1 MNDYVIETVGLTKQY
16 GMQFGANNLSLHVP
30 KGKIYGLLGRN
41 GAGKTTT
48 MRMLLNLIRPTSGT
62 IQLFGKDYLENPNKI
77 YRKIG
82 SIIESPGFYENLTGQ
97 ENLQILARLRGQHR
111 KDSVQQALEIVGL
124 DIENRKVFS
133 NYSMGM
139 KQRLGIAAAIMHE
152 PELLILDEPINGLDP
167 IGIHEIRKFL
177 LSLCKEKGVTIL
189 ISSHVLDE
197 IEQIADMIGVMHEG
211 RLIEE
216 VYMNELRR
224 RNRQYVEFEVS
235 DVNTAAMLLERLF
248 DTSDYE
254 VCDDKT
260 IRVFDRIE
268 QRGEITRQ
276 FVQKDILVTKVQIS
290 SEKLEDYFSALI
302 GGGGIG

>member
-16 GMQFGANNLSLHVP
+16 GMQFGVNDLSLHVP

-124 DIENRKVFS
+124 DIENRKV
-133 NYSMGM
+133 
-139 KQRLGIAAAIMHE
+139 
-152 PELLILDEPINGLDP
+152 
-167 IGIHEIRKFL
+167 
-177 LSLCKEKGVTIL
+177 
-189 ISSHVLDE
+189 
-197 IEQIADMIGVMHEG
+197 
-211 RLIEE
+211 
-216 VYMNELRR
+216 
-224 RNRQYVEFEVS
+224 
-235 DVNTAAMLLERLF
+235 
-248 DTSDYE
+248 
-254 VCDDKT
+254 
-260 IRVFDRIE
+260 
-268 QRGEITRQ
+268 
-276 FVQKDILVTKVQIS
+276 
-290 SEKLEDYFSALI
+290 
-302 GGGGIG
+302 